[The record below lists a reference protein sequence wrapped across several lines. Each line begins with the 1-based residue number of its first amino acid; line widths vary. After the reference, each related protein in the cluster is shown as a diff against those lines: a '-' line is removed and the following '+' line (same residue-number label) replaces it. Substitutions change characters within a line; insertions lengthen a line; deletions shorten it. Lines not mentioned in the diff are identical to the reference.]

1 MDPVLT
7 SNPASAGTDVR
18 NKGESQ
24 DAVVVSGN
32 TATLALSDTSLVCV
46 EYPAVVNNVDTML
59 ESIGGEEGVS
69 KTYGDSSKRLEL
81 RFRPK
86 DPFSHPA
93 YGNRYSSTNLLLRV
107 RRRTRKGNSAETQ
120 ISMEIVGLIGTTYKF
135 QGMADFQ
142 YLASHNDPDGNQMS
156 LYDKIIL
163 RKPEKKDFYDS
174 PVPLFLPPP
183 IFSRLDT
190 PVDYYY
196 RPDVL
201 HSRET
206 AMQSVLLKD
215 HIIAP
220 NRARRPNNAIFVN
233 FDDKTIPS
241 EPLEAAVM
249 SWKKVCVHPND
260 VKAEQQLRQLFEKR
274 PIWSRN
280 AVKANINIH
289 PEKMKHLLPYV
300 AYYMLTGPWRSLWV
314 RFGYDPRKT
323 AEAKIYQVL
332 DFRIRYG
339 MKHGFGVNDMPVKP
353 KRSAYHYSHP
363 TTINRAVP
371 QPASVSDITQESPSS
386 SGPKPAT
393 AKYLLKDS
401 VYIFREGMLPPYRQM
416 FYQLCDL
423 DVEKIKNIIHKNDG
437 KEEVCDERDGW
448 CVPHTADEL
457 RNIISGMIQQHVRVN
472 RPASSTQKPLG
483 TVSTE
488 GGTVQGRNLLI
499 GYFRYMDVFKGIP
512 FAAPPDILQK
522 PVPHPGWDGVLKT
535 TEYGNECMQLNSFS
549 TDVEG
554 SENCLFLNIWVPH
567 GSTVSTNLPVMVYI
581 YGGGFLLGSS
591 QSTGFLVNHLY
602 DGQEIA
608 DRGNVIVVTF
618 NYRVGT
624 LGFLSSG
631 DADAPG
637 NYGLWDQHAAIAWVH
652 RNIRNF
658 GGNPDNITIFG
669 ESAGGVSVGLQILSP
684 KNKGLV
690 RRAISQSGAALCP
703 WAINRN
709 PRQHA
714 EEIARKVGCPT
725 DSGMVACLRMTN
737 ARSLT
742 LAGTV
747 DLFTSASEPI
757 IQNLY
762 LFPVIDGDFLPG
774 EPDTL
779 FGNAADIDY
788 LAGVNDMDGHIFAT
802 LDVPSVNIPL
812 LPTTVEEIRALSMAF
827 SESRGVDAGIATF
840 EQYTFSWGSNP
851 SETDIKKTAVDL
863 ETDYIFLVP
872 TQTALYLH
880 SDHAVS
886 GRTYSYL
893 FSEPSRIPVYPL
905 WMGADHADDLQY
917 VFGKP
922 FSVPLSYLPRH
933 RDVSDYMISYWTN
946 FAQTGD
952 PNNGESRVPVIW
964 PEFAS
969 SGHQYLEINSKM
981 NSDSVKKMLKTRMVY
996 YWTTVFA
1003 SYPVVKKN

>member
-69 KTYGDSSKRLEL
+69 K
-81 RFRPK
+81 

-120 ISMEIVGLIGTTYKF
+120 ISMEI
-135 QGMADFQ
+135 

-339 MKHGFGVNDMPVKP
+339 MKH
-353 KRSAYHYSHP
+353 
-363 TTINRAVP
+363 VP

-457 RNIISGMIQQHVRVN
+457 RNIISGMIQQHPVRA
-472 RPASSTQKPLG
+472 RPKTVDSGEEEDEDDDIDDEDYKP
-483 TVSTE
+483 S
-488 GGTVQGRNLLI
+488 
-499 GYFRYMDVFKGIP
+499 
-512 FAAPPDILQK
+512 
-522 PVPHPGWDGVLKT
+522 DGSD
-535 TEYGNECMQLNSFS
+535 NEME
-549 TDVEG
+549 T
-554 SENCLFLNIWVPH
+554 
-567 GSTVSTNLPVMVYI
+567 
-581 YGGGFLLGSS
+581 
-591 QSTGFLVNHLY
+591 
-602 DGQEIA
+602 EIA
-608 DRGNVIVVTF
+608 D
-618 NYRVGT
+618 
-624 LGFLSSG
+624 
-631 DADAPG
+631 
-637 NYGLWDQHAAIAWVH
+637 
-652 RNIRNF
+652 
-658 GGNPDNITIFG
+658 
-669 ESAGGVSVGLQILSP
+669 
-684 KNKGLV
+684 
-690 RRAISQSGAALCP
+690 
-703 WAINRN
+703 
-709 PRQHA
+709 
-714 EEIARKVGCPT
+714 
-725 DSGMVACLRMTN
+725 
-737 ARSLT
+737 
-742 LAGTV
+742 
-747 DLFTSASEPI
+747 
-757 IQNLY
+757 
-762 LFPVIDGDFLPG
+762 
-774 EPDTL
+774 
-779 FGNAADIDY
+779 
-788 LAGVNDMDGHIFAT
+788 
-802 LDVPSVNIPL
+802 
-812 LPTTVEEIRALSMAF
+812 
-827 SESRGVDAGIATF
+827 
-840 EQYTFSWGSNP
+840 
-851 SETDIKKTAVDL
+851 
-863 ETDYIFLVP
+863 
-872 TQTALYLH
+872 
-880 SDHAVS
+880 
-886 GRTYSYL
+886 
-893 FSEPSRIPVYPL
+893 
-905 WMGADHADDLQY
+905 
-917 VFGKP
+917 
-922 FSVPLSYLPRH
+922 
-933 RDVSDYMISYWTN
+933 YM
-946 FAQTGD
+946 
-952 PNNGESRVPVIW
+952 
-964 PEFAS
+964 
-969 SGHQYLEINSKM
+969 
-981 NSDSVKKMLKTRMVY
+981 
-996 YWTTVFA
+996 
-1003 SYPVVKKN
+1003 